1 MLEEIF
7 APQSVAVVGASP
19 EPSRLGHRVLKNV
32 VDNGYLGRI
41 YPIHPT
47 AEAVLGHK
55 AYPSVLAIPD
65 PVELAVLVIPP
76 QFVLAVAE
84 ECGQKGVKGL
94 VVITAGFKEV
104 GGEGTKLEQQ
114 LVATMRIL

>member
-32 VDNGYLGRI
+32 VDNGYPGRI

-104 GGEGTKLEQQ
+104 GGEG
-114 LVATMRIL
+114 